1 MSHLL
6 KKLEG
11 GDRRSI
17 GRVAEVV
24 GDVSKNTALIEDLVD
39 GLFVKD
45 PVVRMRAAD
54 ALEKVTEKHPEYLQP
69 YKAKIISLAATT
81 GQQELR
87 WHVAQMAP
95 RLNLTSKETA
105 KVTDILFDY
114 LHDQSNIVV
123 TFALQALADF
133 ATQNCTL
140 RPRVLNVLE
149 KFIQTGS
156 PAVKN
161 RAKKLL
167 AQLKDIEENQS
178 G

>member
-1 MSHLL
+1 MSQLL
-6 KKLEG
+6 KKLQG

-24 GDVSKNTALIEDLVD
+24 SDVAKNTALIEDLVK
-39 GLFVKD
+39 GLFVKA

-54 ALEKVTEKHPEYLQP
+54 ALEKATANHPEYLQP
-69 YKAKIISLAATT
+69 YKTKIIALAAIS

-87 WHVAQMAP
+87 WHLAQMAP

-105 KVTDILFDY
+105 KVADILFDY
-114 LHDQSNIVV
+114 LHDKSNIVV

-133 ATQNCTL
+133 ALQNHAL
-140 RPRVLNVLE
+140 RFRVLDELE

-161 RAKKLL
+161 RGKKLL
-167 AQLKDIEENQS
+167 AQLNGIDS
-178 G
+178 RY